1 MYQIARQ
8 KCSRQVYKKGFDFL
22 AYRFCIFWDGDSH
35 KCIGRIK
42 KAMQLEK
49 SAAGPQPPRFRGGWG
64 ANWLFAHSGALGGAV
79 AGRGWLPHPVH
90 FRRARDLF
98 SMSAFRSCRRLGF
111 DLASI
116 LTNRSHRSCIS
127 DSSEEF
133 LWC

>member
-8 KCSRQVYKKGFDFL
+8 KCSSRSIKKDL
-22 AYRFCIFWDGDSH
+22 IFWLIVSVFFGMEIAINASAESR
-35 KCIGRIK
+35 KQCSLKRV
-42 KAMQLEK
+42 QL
-49 SAAGPQPPRFRGGWG
+49 GPNRLG
-64 ANWLFAHSGALGGAV
+64 SGAVGAQTGSSRIVGRWGAV